1 MAECSSGS
9 MNTSPFNLEVVSVF
23 TGKMLRKVFFLIK
36 RSTFNCDKGRYE
48 AEHKHAASSYCQA
61 SQTVHLYQFTDSA
74 AQSHTRLI
82 NKV

>member
-1 MAECSSGS
+1 MAERSSGS
-9 MNTSPFNLEVVSVF
+9 VNMSPFNLEVVSVF

-61 SQTVHLYQFTDSA
+61 SQTVPTEVDLYQFTDSA
-74 AQSHTRLI
+74 AQLESH
-82 NKV
+82 